1 MVEPDELNFSTRD
14 CRSDDL
20 VHMSYVMLCS
30 EIAELN
36 YDELEL
42 NYLLNIEFW
51 LITGFVCWAF
61 YL

>member
-1 MVEPDELNFSTRD
+1 MFVSPDELNSSPRNL
-14 CRSDDL
+14 DDFIQI
-20 VHMSYVMLCS
+20 SYVMLCS
-30 EIAELN
+30 EMVELN
-36 YDELEL
+36 SDELEL